1 MIVLDTHVLIWEA
14 LQPERLSTPA
24 REAIIRANQT
34 DGMLLADISLWEI
47 AMLLKKGRLKVET
60 DYLTL
65 INLLLQ
71 ANRIVVQPI
80 TPTIASLSVR
90 LPEDINQDPAD
101 RLIAATAI
109 AAGSVLVTADESLRR
124 AAVLNTLW

>member
-1 MIVLDTHVLIWEA
+1 
-14 LQPERLSTPA
+14 
-24 REAIIRANQT
+24 
-34 DGMLLADISLWEI
+34 ML
-47 AMLLKKGRLKVET
+47 MKKGRLKVDT

-80 TPTIASLSVR
+80 TPAIAGLSVQ
-90 LPEDINQDPAD
+90 LPDNINQDPAD

-109 AAGSVLVTADESLRR
+109 ATGSVLVTADENLRR
-124 AAVLNTLW
+124 AAVLDTLW

>member
-14 LQPERLSTPA
+14 LQPERLSASA
-24 REAIIRANQT
+24 REAIIRANQA
-34 DGMLLADISLWEI
+34 DGMMLSDISLWEI
-47 AMLLKKGRLKVET
+47 AMLMKKGRLKVET

-65 INLLLQ
+65 ANLLLQ

-80 TPTIASLSVR
+80 TAAIAGLSVQ
-90 LPEDINQDPAD
+90 LPDNINQDPAD

-109 AAGSVLVTADESLRR
+109 ATGSVLVTADENLRR
-124 AAVLNTLW
+124 AAVLDTLW

>member
-47 AMLLKKGRLKVET
+47 AMLQKKGRLKVDT